1 MMTQGLFRLEGLG
14 ALVTGA
20 GQGMGV
26 GIVRALATQGAR
38 VVLNDLFAERAET
51 TAAALRA
58 EGLEVTAAAGDITQP
73 EVRET
78 IMATATATLGQV
90 DILVHNAGVP
100 VGMPH
105 SLRQFRHLSP
115 PDFERQ
121 LDLNFRA
128 VTGLTRLVLDGMLE
142 RRFGRIIL
150 ITSESWRIGLS
161 MGLTDYAAAKA
172 AALGFMRH
180 LAHETGHEG
189 ITANALSLGT
199 MNNYPYEEIARRT
212 TAVGRSGSPADV
224 GAAVAFLASRECA
237 WLTGQTIA
245 LNGGSTTV

>member
-1 MMTQGLFRLEGLG
+1 MQKSLFRLEGLG

-38 VVLNDLFAERAET
+38 VVLNDLNAELAES
-51 TAAALRA
+51 TAGQLRG
-58 EGLEVTAAAGDITQP
+58 EGLDVVAAAGDITQP
-73 EVRET
+73 AVRKALVT
-78 IMATATATLGQV
+78 TANAAVGQL

-100 VGMPH
+100 VGMST
-105 SLRQFRHLSP
+105 SLRQFRQLAPS
-115 PDFERQ
+115 DFERQ

-128 VTGLTRLVLDGMLE
+128 VVELTRLALDGMLE
-142 RRFGRIIL
+142 RRFGRVVL

-161 MGLTDYAAAKA
+161 MGLTDYASAKA

-199 MNNYPYEEIARRT
+199 MNNYPYEEIAKRT
-212 TAVGRSGSPADV
+212 TAVGRSGSPAEV
-224 GAAVAFLASRECA
+224 GAAVAFLASREAA

>member
-1 MMTQGLFRLEGLG
+1 MSQGLFRLEGLG

-26 GIVRALATQGAR
+26 GIVRALATQGAK
-38 VVLNDLFAERAET
+38 VALNDLFPERAEA

-58 EGLEVTAAAGDITQP
+58 EGLAVTAVAGDITQP
-73 EVRET
+73 ATREAIVAAARQT
-78 IMATATATLGQV
+78 VGQI
-90 DILVHNAGVP
+90 DILVNNAGVP
-100 VGMPH
+100 VGMPN
-105 SLRQFRHLSP
+105 SLRHFRQLSP

-128 VTGLTRLVLDGMLE
+128 VMGMTQLVLEGMLE
-142 RRFGRIIL
+142 RHFGRIIL

-161 MGLTDYAAAKA
+161 MGLTDYASAKA

-180 LAHETGHEG
+180 LAHETGREG

-199 MNNYPYEEIARRT
+199 MNNYPYDEIAKRT
-212 TAVGRSGSPADV
+212 TAVGRSGSPEDV
-224 GAAVAFLASRECA
+224 GAAVAFLASRECS

>member
-1 MMTQGLFRLEGLG
+1 MPQGLFRLEGLG

-38 VVLNDLFAERAET
+38 VVLNDLFPERAEA

-58 EGLEVTAAAGDITQP
+58 EGLEVMAAAGDITQP
-73 EVRET
+73 EVREA
-78 IMATATATLGQV
+78 IVAAANAAVGQI
-90 DILVHNAGVP
+90 DILVNNAGVP
-100 VGMPH
+100 VGMPN
-105 SLRQFRHLSP
+105 SLRHFRSLAP

-128 VTGLTRLVLDGMLE
+128 VMGMTRLVLDGMLE

-161 MGLTDYAAAKA
+161 MGLTDYASAKA

-180 LAHETGHEG
+180 LAHETGHDG
-189 ITANALSLGT
+189 VTANALSLGT
-199 MNNYPYEEIARRT
+199 MNNYPYEEIAKRT
-212 TAVGRSGSPADV
+212 TAVGRSGSPDDV

>member
-1 MMTQGLFRLEGLG
+1 MSQGLFRLEGLG

-38 VVLNDLFAERAET
+38 VALNDLFPERAEA

-58 EGLEVTAAAGDITQP
+58 EGLDVTAIAGDITDAAT
-73 EVRET
+73 RERLV
-78 IMATATATLGQV
+78 AAAAAAVGQV

-100 VGMPH
+100 VGMPN
-105 SLRQFRHLSP
+105 SLRQFRNLAP
-115 PDFERQ
+115 ADFERQ

-128 VTGLTRLVLDGMLE
+128 VTGLTKLALEGMLA
-142 RRFGRIIL
+142 RGFGRIVL
-150 ITSESWRIGLS
+150 ITSESWRIGLA
-161 MGLTDYAAAKA
+161 MGLTDYASAKA
-172 AALGFMRH
+172 AAIAFMRH
-180 LAHETGHEG
+180 LAHETGREG

-199 MNNYPYEEIARRT
+199 MNNYPYDDIAKRT

-245 LNGGSTTV
+245 LNGGSVTV